1 MKNLLS
7 LTAALAV
14 VGILGAAACSGCPP
28 PEEDSSSSSG
38 SSGSQT
44 RCGQG
49 TVQRGNTCVAADRGS
64 SGSSGTSERA
74 LRGEGGG
81 QRTLSTD

>member
-1 MKNLLS
+1 MKQLLS
-7 LTAALAV
+7 LTAVSAL

-28 PEEDSSSSSG
+28 PEEASSSVP
-38 SSGSQT
+38 SGSQT

-49 TVQRGNTCVAADRGS
+49 TVQRGNTCVAADRATSGS
-64 SGSSGTSERA
+64 SGSSERA